1 MKQTDNYPVEHVERI
16 YCHFMDI
23 VRKYLHRND
32 RNNLIDTMRLGLP
45 NPSPKENPK
54 KT

>member
-23 VRKYLHRND
+23 VRKYQYRND
-32 RNNLIDTMRLGLP
+32 RNNLIDTMRRGLP
-45 NPSPKENPK
+45 NPSAKANPT